1 MCAVL
6 ACACC
11 SRQAQLGECQLPVRS
26 TCLEQ
31 PRFGLTLVQV
41 SVVDAAN
48 FLKSI
53 RLSDEQQE
61 PDRNQG
67 RQSNLAN
74 LLVEQVE
81 FANVVL
87 LNKLDLVTDHQ
98 DRGKLQAIVRQL
110 NPGAKILEAHH
121 CVVPVCEVLKTH
133 R

>member
-1 MCAVL
+1 M
-6 ACACC
+6 
-11 SRQAQLGECQLPVRS
+11 
-26 TCLEQ
+26 
-31 PRFGLTLVQV
+31 

-110 NPGAKILEAHH
+110 NPGAKILEACH